1 LRDRSL
7 PPPEGLGPAS
17 PCVRRGS
24 LTTSWREV
32 AAVVARNW
40 RVALSIEGGLLLV
53 CLAYCLVAPNQYE
66 ASAKV
71 ALRTAPTSM
80 LSMEG
85 SGAQVASI
93 LSAPLQQ
100 ETLANFLRS
109 DRLAWRVILDLKLY
123 QDAGF
128 QSDLARRFPEFRAET
143 PTAEARAYLLERFQ
157 KRLLVEALPR
167 SLVIQIRFRSRNGA
181 LSAAVVNDLIRQYGS
196 QERERH
202 AEGTEEQ
209 TRWLAAQLKELKT
222 TVDRQQ
228 RELSDFQRD
237 HRLLSTPELL
247 ADGQTGESQH
257 NAVLLEIDELGRQLV
272 TASTERILREAE
284 DGAAQEGD
292 PELVIASDPRL
303 QAESGSLA
311 TALLQQI
318 HARQSELELEQT
330 RLAGVPARVYML
342 RGLKLETATGAKRVV
357 LLFAER
363 AAAWC
368 AQSVLCKSPS
378 MLAEALALRLAPA
391 GKIRLIGDGSSNG
404 VDVERFSPGP
414 STVRGAL
421 GIADDAEVVGFVG
434 RLTRDK
440 GVPELLEAFEKI
452 LFFRPRARLLLVG
465 WFDMAE
471 DALDAECKDRIANH
485 PKIHCPGFVVD
496 TAPYYRAMDVMVLRT
511 WREGFPNVALEAEAT
526 EIPVITTESTEAR
539 DSIVPDVT
547 GLLIPRGSPD
557 AISDAVLKLLR
568 DAGLR
573 LHMGAAGRMWVSLNF
588 ADKRVLRL
596 AVSYYRSLIGFG
608 TAHGVGGDA
617 QAGSPA

>member
-1 LRDRSL
+1 MRDRSL

-143 PTAEARAYLLERFQ
+143 PTAEARAY
-157 KRLLVEALPR
+157 
-167 SLVIQIRFRSRNGA
+167 
-181 LSAAVVNDLIRQYGS
+181 
-196 QERERH
+196 
-202 AEGTEEQ
+202 
-209 TRWLAAQLKELKT
+209 
-222 TVDRQQ
+222 
-228 RELSDFQRD
+228 
-237 HRLLSTPELL
+237 
-247 ADGQTGESQH
+247 
-257 NAVLLEIDELGRQLV
+257 
-272 TASTERILREAE
+272 
-284 DGAAQEGD
+284 
-292 PELVIASDPRL
+292 
-303 QAESGSLA
+303 
-311 TALLQQI
+311 
-318 HARQSELELEQT
+318 
-330 RLAGVPARVYML
+330 
-342 RGLKLETATGAKRVV
+342 RGLKLETAKGVKRVV

-368 AQSVLCKSPS
+368 AQSVLCNSPS